1 MKMIHV
7 LGCVGWAAFFLF
19 ASALIPFVGPFFSLL
34 TPLPFLYYSTKL
46 GFYQGVKLGVLSIF
60 ILALIAKLAGY
71 PQIIILAAEFG
82 LFGLVL
88 SELFRRKV
96 SLGQAVFFAT
106 AFMVLLGLA
115 FLFFIA
121 LSKNM
126 GPLEMM
132 LNYLNDHLQASIEIY
147 KEMGVPQEKAVEFEA
162 FGKAFVDIIAKIYP
176 SLMIIG
182 TGFAVWLNIIMARP
196 LFRMGKLEYPDYFLM
211 DHWQAPEHMVWG
223 VIASGFALFLLSG
236 GIQLFAIN
244 ALIIMMA
251 IYLFH
256 GLSIILFFLNKYHVP
271 PWIRA
276 GVYILIMVQQL
287 FLGVL
292 ALAGL
297 FDQWVDFRKIHRRL
311 DN

>member
-7 LGCVGWAAFFLF
+7 LGCVGWAAFFLL
-19 ASALIPFVGPFFSLL
+19 ASALIPFAGPFFSLL

-46 GFYQGVKLGVLSIF
+46 GFFQGVKIGALSIL
-60 ILALIAKLAGY
+60 IIALIAKLAGY
-71 PQIIILAAEFG
+71 PQFIILAAEFG

-115 FLFFIA
+115 FLFYIA
-121 LSKNM
+121 LSKDM

-132 LNYLNDHLQASIEIY
+132 LNYLRDHLQVTIEAY
-147 KEMGVPQEKAVEFEA
+147 KEMGVSQEKAVEFEA
-162 FGKAFVDIIAKIYP
+162 FGKAFVDTIAKIYP
-176 SLMIIG
+176 SLMIVG
-182 TGFAVWLNIIMARP
+182 TGFAVWLNIVMARP
-196 LFRMGKLEYPDYFLM
+196 LFRLGKLEYPDHFLM
-211 DHWQAPEHMVWG
+211 DRWQTPDHLVWG

-236 GIQLFAIN
+236 GIQLFAVN

-251 IYLFH
+251 IYFFH
-256 GLSIILFFLNKYHVP
+256 GLSIVLFFLNKYHVP
-271 PWIRA
+271 PWIRV
-276 GVYILIMVQQL
+276 GIYILIMVQQL

-297 FDQWVDFRKIHRRL
+297 FDQWIDFRKIHRRL
-311 DN
+311 NK

>member
-7 LGCVGWAAFFLF
+7 LGCVGWAAFFLL
-19 ASALIPFVGPFFSLL
+19 ASASIPFVGPFFSLL

-46 GFYQGVKLGVLSIF
+46 GFYQGVKTGVLAIF
-60 ILALIAKLAGY
+60 IISLLAKLAGY
-71 PQIIILAAEFG
+71 TQLIIFASEFG

-88 SELFRRKV
+88 SELFRRRV
-96 SLGQAVFFAT
+96 SLGQAVFIAT

-115 FLFFIA
+115 ILFFIA

-132 LNYLNDHLQASIEIY
+132 LNYLRDHLQFTIEAY

-162 FGKAFVDIIAKIYP
+162 FGKAFVDTISKIYP
-176 SLMIIG
+176 SLMITG
-182 TGFAVWLNIIMARP
+182 TGFAVWLNIVMARP
-196 LFRMGKLEYPDYFLM
+196 LFRIGKLEYPDYFLM
-211 DHWQAPEHMVWG
+211 DRWQAPEYLVWG

-236 GIQLFAIN
+236 GIQLVAIN

-256 GLSIILFFLNKYHVP
+256 GLSIILFFLNKYRVP
-271 PWIRA
+271 TWIRA
-276 GVYILIMVQQL
+276 GVYILIVVQQL

>member
-7 LGCVGWAAFFLF
+7 LGCVGWAAFFLL

-46 GFYQGVKLGVLSIF
+46 GFFQGVKLAALAIF
-60 ILALIAKLAGY
+60 IIALIAKLAGY
-71 PQIIILAAEFG
+71 PQIIIFATELGALGF
-82 LFGLVL
+82 VL
-88 SELFRRKV
+88 SELFRRNL

-115 FLFFIA
+115 FLFLIA
-121 LSKNM
+121 HSKNM
-126 GPLEMM
+126 GPLEMV
-132 LNYLNDHLQASIEIY
+132 LNYLRDHLQATIEAY
-147 KEMGVPQEKAVEFEA
+147 KGMGVPREKAVEFEA
-162 FGKAFVDIIAKIYP
+162 FGKMFVDTIARIYP

-182 TGFAVWLNIIMARP
+182 TGFAVWLNIVMARP
-196 LFRMGKLEYPDYFLM
+196 LFRIGKLEYPDYFLM
-211 DHWQAPEHMVWG
+211 DRWQAPEYMVWG
-223 VIASGFALFLLSG
+223 VIASGFALFLLPG

-251 IYLFH
+251 VYLFH
-256 GLSIILFFLNKYHVP
+256 GLSIVLFFLNKYHVP
-271 PWIRA
+271 PWIRV
-276 GVYILIMVQQL
+276 GVYMLIMIQQL

-297 FDQWVDFRKIHRRL
+297 FDQWVDFRRIHRRL